1 MNFLKWIGACL
12 TVYIRRLGM
21 LDNMSLIKVFILAF
35 VLLLAA
41 SLGLPATVF
50 LLIVAVFVLPALNS
64 NIKRE
69 IDDEYTKR
77 K

>member
-64 NIKRE
+64 DIKRE